1 MTQHDSH
8 HLENQ
13 RVHVDH
19 PAGHADDTGIFDRH
33 HRLPT
38 S

>member
-1 MTQHDSH
+1 MTLHDSH

-19 PAGHADDTGIFDRH
+19 SAGHADDTGIFD
-33 HRLPT
+33 
-38 S
+38 